1 MIYHPLQYMTFI
13 PRWFNAAMTAAERI
27 FEVIDESPD
36 VSDKP
41 NPVKLK
47 RIEGRIVFE
56 NVTFGYRKHEPVMK
70 NISFA
75 VEPGEMIGLVGHSG
89 AGKST
94 LINLVC
100 RFYDVD
106 EGRIT
111 IDGLDLRDISQ
122 KDLRSQIGVV
132 LQDTF
137 LFNDTVWRN
146 IAYAKPDATADE
158 IIRAAKIANAHDFIM
173 RFPDGYDTI
182 VGEKGQRLSGGE
194 RQRISIARAILH
206 DPRILILD
214 EATASVDTQT
224 ELEIQEAL
232 GRLIKDRTTFAI
244 AHRLSTLR
252 NATRLLVLKEGELAE
267 LGTHEELMK
276 MQGIYYGLV
285 MAQREMN
292 RARAVGG

>member
-1 MIYHPLQYMTFI
+1 VSFI
-13 PRWFNAAMTAAERI
+13 PRWFNAAMTSAERI
-27 FEVIDESPD
+27 FEVIDEEPD
-36 VSDKP
+36 VKDRS
-41 NPVKLK
+41 NPVRLK
-47 RIEGRIVFE
+47 RIEGRIELE
-56 NVTFGYRKHEPVMK
+56 NVTFGYRKHEPVLK
-70 NISFA
+70 NIDLT

-94 LINLVC
+94 VINLIC

-111 IDGLDLRDISQ
+111 IDGIDLRDISQ

-146 IAYAKPDATADE
+146 IAYAKPDATADQ

-173 RFPDGYDTI
+173 GFPDGYDTI

-194 RQRISIARAILH
+194 RQRIAIARAILH

-214 EATASVDTQT
+214 EATAYVDTQT
-224 ELEIQEAL
+224 EQQIQEAL
-232 GRLIKDRTTFAI
+232 GRLVKDRTTFAI

-252 NATRLLVLKEGELAE
+252 NATRLLVLEEGKLIE
-267 LGTHEELMK
+267 LGTHEELMRAR
-276 MQGIYYGLV
+276 GIYYGLV
-285 MAQREMN
+285 MAQREMS
-292 RARAVGG
+292 RAKAVGG